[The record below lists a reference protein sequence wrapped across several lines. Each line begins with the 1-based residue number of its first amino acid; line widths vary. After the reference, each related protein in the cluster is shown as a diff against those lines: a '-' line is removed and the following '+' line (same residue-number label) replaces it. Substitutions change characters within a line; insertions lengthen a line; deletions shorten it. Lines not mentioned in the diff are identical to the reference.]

1 MTTSIASS
9 TLTAGTWTADA
20 AHSEVSFTVR
30 HMTVGRV
37 RGTFAINSA
46 TLYVGANGIA
56 RASATAEIDAT
67 SVDTK
72 QKQRDADICSANFLD
87 VDNHPTITFVSTA
100 VREIDGDRFVLA
112 GVLTIRG
119 VTNQVELATEFL
131 GETVDLFG
139 FTRAGFSATTSIS
152 RKAFGVRYDAL
163 FGAGNAVVAD
173 SVDISMDL
181 EFIRHSD

>member
-1 MTTSIASS
+1 MTTSLASS

-20 AHSEVSFTVR
+20 AHSDISFTVR
-30 HMTVGRV
+30 HMAVGKV

-46 TLYVGANGIA
+46 TLYVGASGIA
-56 RASATAEIDAT
+56 QASATAEIDAT

-72 QKQRDADICSANFLD
+72 QKQRDADVRSANFLD
-87 VDNHPTITFVSTA
+87 VDNHPTISFISTA
-100 VREIDGDRFVLA
+100 IKDFDGDTFLLA

-119 VTNQVELATEFL
+119 ITNQVELAAEFL

-139 FTRAGFSATTSIS
+139 FTRSGFTATTTIS
-152 RKAFGVRYDAL
+152 RKAYGVKYDAL

-173 SVDISMDL
+173 NVEIAMDL
-181 EFIRHSD
+181 EFIRSSD